1 MKGRKIHILLY
12 LFLFFVLRTNAQQD
26 PQFTHYMYSDFLI
39 NPGVAGSGGI
49 CATGIF
55 RQQWAGFQD
64 TWDDLETGKT
74 EKYSTAPQE
83 VLITFHAPVK
93 ALHGGLGLAVCQDKY
108 GYQNDI
114 GVKLAYSFKVNF
126 GGGTLGIGVA
136 GDFLSRI
143 IQGEKY
149 HPKEEG
155 DPKVVTSNVSDFYI
169 DAAFGLYYIN
179 PDKWFAGM
187 SATHL
192 ITGEGKNTHQKTAR
206 HFYFYGGYEFALPF
220 NPNWSLK
227 PCAMIK
233 TDFVKAQYDL
243 TVLTEW
249 TKIVWGGVSWRIDR
263 DAVALLVG
271 ARPFINSSTA
281 ARGLEFGVSY
291 DITTSRLGYNHKRSF
306 GGPEIMIKYC
316 FTIIP
321 PVSVYGY
328 KNTRLLGNKP
338 TEY

>member
-126 GGGTLGIGVA
+126 GGGTLGIVCATFGKPFMEI
-136 GDFLSRI
+136 DI
-143 IQGEKY
+143 TQNK
-149 HPKEEG
+149 K
-155 DPKVVTSNVSDFYI
+155 DPKVVTSNVSDFYRMQHRI
-169 DAAFGLYYIN
+169 VAIN
-179 PDKWFAGM
+179 PDKGL
-187 SATHL
+187 SA
-192 ITGEGKNTHQKTAR
+192 
-206 HFYFYGGYEFALPF
+206 
-220 NPNWSLK
+220 
-227 PCAMIK
+227 
-233 TDFVKAQYDL
+233 
-243 TVLTEW
+243 
-249 TKIVWGGVSWRIDR
+249 
-263 DAVALLVG
+263 
-271 ARPFINSSTA
+271 
-281 ARGLEFGVSY
+281 
-291 DITTSRLGYNHKRSF
+291 
-306 GGPEIMIKYC
+306 
-316 FTIIP
+316 
-321 PVSVYGY
+321 
-328 KNTRLLGNKP
+328 
-338 TEY
+338 